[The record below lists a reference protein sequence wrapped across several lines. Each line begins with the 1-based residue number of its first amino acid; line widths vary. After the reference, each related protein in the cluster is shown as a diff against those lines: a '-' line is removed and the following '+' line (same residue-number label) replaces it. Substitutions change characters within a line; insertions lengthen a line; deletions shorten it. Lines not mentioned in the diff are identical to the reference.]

1 MKQYII
7 TIILALCLA
16 SCSQHSKH
24 WETLAQIES
33 YIEESPDSALN
44 VLQGMDK
51 GEFSGMEEKAKYA
64 LLMSIALDK
73 NWVDVTDETLIN
85 EAVDYYSN
93 SDDIESLFKAYF
105 YQGRIYVNAHDY
117 PQAVL
122 SYIKA
127 EELLGSVNDNYT
139 AGMLYRELGNIYLH
153 QYDYEKSIKAYEK
166 AYSYY
171 SLAELELHKA
181 HVIMHLGLAY
191 WNNEDFEKA
200 EEYITKALN
209 SAKELGDENLEC
221 TCYQNLI
228 AMYDQI
234 NDHDKCRENIDVLTS
249 KFNLD
254 AISPMC
260 LAAIASHYASNGEL
274 KKINP
279 YLDAAKQRRLSVE
292 DNVDLYFS
300 LANIMAA
307 IDNDSE
313 ALSYFNEGC
322 KLQKN
327 VLKDVLRQPLETV
340 LKEYYQSQAVY
351 NALNLKFTTQRHITI
366 GIIALIVAIYI
377 ATIICH
383 RLKQSRAKNRALE
396 VEKQMYE
403 QLYAD
408 AIAERDALNDMIS
421 NSIVKDETMEI
432 IKKRLGVLNTIIV
445 SHLSEKGTDVK
456 RANEELEKL
465 IADRNDFIKSTRLTL
480 EENYPRFFAYLH
492 DKGLEE
498 FEIDFCCLYA
508 IGLKGKEIKTYT
520 NLSRHYKDSSE
531 VRQKLGLVE
540 SDTNLSNF
548 LQKLL
553 KNEAE

>member
-553 KNEAE
+553 NNQQG

>member
-7 TIILALCLA
+7 TIILALCLG
-16 SCSQHSKH
+16 SCGQHSKH
-24 WETLAQIES
+24 WETLAQVES
-33 YIEESPDSALN
+33 YIEESPDSVLN

-51 GEFSGMEEKAKYA
+51 GELSGMEEKAKYA

-307 IDNDSE
+307 IGNDSE

-351 NALNLKFTTQRHITI
+351 NALNLKITTQRHIAI

-383 RLKQSRAKNRALE
+383 KLKQSRAKNRALE

-408 AIAERDALNDMIS
+408 AIAERDALTKTIEGS
-421 NSIVKDETMEI
+421 SVKNEI
-432 IKKRLGVLNTIIV
+432 KTVIKARLDVLNKVII
-445 SHLSEKGTDVK
+445 SQISGTNSSNKKAV
-456 RANEELEKL
+456 EELKSL
-465 IADRNDFIKSTRLTL
+465 LADKETFIESTRLTIEGNNPEFIATL
-480 EENYPRFFAYLH
+480 KESGLADEEIN
-492 DKGLEE
+492 
-498 FEIDFCCLYA
+498 ICCLYA
-508 IGLKGKEIKTYT
+508 IGLKGKDIKAYT
-520 NLSRHYKDSSE
+520 SQPRHYNQCADI
-531 VRQKLGLVE
+531 RQKLGLTE
-540 SDTNLSNF
+540 RDTNLSIF
-548 LQKLL
+548 LRNML
-553 KNEAE
+553 KK

>member
-51 GEFSGMEEKAKYA
+51 GELSGMEEKAKYA

-191 WNNEDFEKA
+191 WNNENFEKA

-292 DNVDLYFS
+292 DNMDLYFS

-307 IDNDSE
+307 IGNDSE

-383 RLKQSRAKNRALE
+383 KLKQSRAKNRALE

>member
-51 GEFSGMEEKAKYA
+51 GELLGMEEKAKYA

-292 DNVDLYFS
+292 DNMDLYFS

-307 IDNDSE
+307 IGNDSE

-383 RLKQSRAKNRALE
+383 KLKQSRAKNRALE

>member
-421 NSIVKDETMEI
+421 NSIVKNETMEI